1 MRLMFRNNFIKF
13 STTSFS
19 SCTLLVV
26 RNFKT
31 DAKAVSKYEPPS
43 SILVPEKQFQ
53 KPSLVGKNLMRLLT
67 EEEIKRRPL
76 KREKLFRKNKEG
88 VRAGDVLLV
97 ESYTHMGSE
106 STSTFAGVCIA
117 VRRQG
122 VDTNFTLRNIIM
134 KVGVEIRYSL
144 YSPMIK
150 DIKILQKGEGFRR
163 AKLYY
168 LREQPEK
175 AFQIGG
181 LLKKESARRM
191 EEKKEKEK
199 EKEKATAKPTTNRR

>member
-1 MRLMFRNNFIKF
+1 MNYLFI
-13 STTSFS
+13 
-19 SCTLLVV
+19 
-26 RNFKT
+26 
-31 DAKAVSKYEPPS
+31 AVSKYAPPP
-43 SILVPEKQFQ
+43 SILVPEKQFEN
-53 KPSLVGKNLMRLLT
+53 PSLAGKNLMSLLM
-67 EEEIKRRPL
+67 EEEIKRRPRE
-76 KREKLFRKNKEG
+76 REKLFRKNKEG

-117 VRRQG
+117 IRRQG

-150 DIKILQKGEGFRR
+150 DIKILQRGEGFRR

-181 LLKKESARRM
+181 LLRKESARRM
-191 EEKKEKEK
+191 EEKEKANKEKGKGK
-199 EKEKATAKPTTNRR
+199 EKNA